1 MTKDELK
8 QFLHSYKDLE
18 TERRQIA
25 TELERVEAL
34 ISSPKAQNLTGM
46 PRTPG
51 VGDPVF
57 NAVDLHIT
65 LQERYRAQLQ
75 RLAAAQTAIETLI
88 ESLEPLTRQLM
99 RYRYIDGL
107 RWEEVCGAI
116 GYSWRQTHNIHAK
129 ALDDLLEREGNE
141 NGLNK

>member
-8 QFLHSYKDLE
+8 KFLHSYKDLE
-18 TERRQIA
+18 SERRQIA
-25 TELERVEAL
+25 AELEKVEAL
-34 ISSPKAQNLTGM
+34 MASPKAQNLTGM

-51 VGDPVF
+51 VSDPVF
-57 NAVDLHIT
+57 NMVDVHVT
-65 LQERYRAQLQ
+65 LVDRYQAQLR

-107 RWEEVCGAI
+107 RWEEVCVAI

-129 ALDDLLEREGNE
+129 ALDDLLEREVEHGE
-141 NGLNK
+141 A